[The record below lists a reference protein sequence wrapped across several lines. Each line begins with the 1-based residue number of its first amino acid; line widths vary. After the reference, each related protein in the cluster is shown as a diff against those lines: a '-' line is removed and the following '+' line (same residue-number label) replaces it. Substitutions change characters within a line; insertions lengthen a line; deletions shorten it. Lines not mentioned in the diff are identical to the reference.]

1 MLKNLLILTAIISLA
16 SCSGKQKPSTTDQQ
30 DNFQIEDE
38 ALRDPSKQGA
48 YQTIDDEQQANS
60 LNAETLAAEQEVEVQ
75 DRVFFGYDSSE
86 ISDESQK
93 ILDVQAS
100 WLKSDSNLKVTI
112 EGHCDERGTREY
124 NIALGEKRANATKKY
139 LVKHGVESSRIK
151 VVSYGKERPAY
162 FGSDE
167 AVISKNRRAVTVV
180 N

>member
-1 MLKNLLILTAIISLA
+1 MLKKLFILAAILSLA
-16 SCSGKQKPSTTDQQ
+16 SCGGKQKPSTTEQ
-30 DNFQIEDE
+30 DNFKIEDE
-38 ALRDPSKQGA
+38 ALKDPAKQGS
-48 YQTIDDEQQANS
+48 YQTVDNEQQANA

-86 ISDESQK
+86 ISDEAQK

-100 WLKSDSNLKVTI
+100 WLKSDSNIKVTI
-112 EGHCDERGTREY
+112 EGHCDEKGTREY
-124 NIALGEKRANATKKY
+124 NIALGEKRANATKRY

-167 AVISKNRRAVTVV
+167 AVISKNRRSVTVV